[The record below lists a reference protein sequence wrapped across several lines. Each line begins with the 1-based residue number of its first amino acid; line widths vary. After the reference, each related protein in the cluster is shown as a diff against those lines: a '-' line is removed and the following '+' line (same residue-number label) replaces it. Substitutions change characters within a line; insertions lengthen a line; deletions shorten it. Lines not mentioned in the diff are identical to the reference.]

1 MTSRVFNFAAGS
13 GVMPAAVLEQA
24 QREFLDWNGRGL
36 SLLEMP
42 FTGDEFKSIMRRA
55 QESLRTLLGVPD
67 NYRILFMHGG
77 ATAQFSLV
85 PLNLLGNNRH
95 ADYIETGHWSR
106 RAITEGRRYSLVNVA
121 GSSRGSDFSRMPRQ
135 DELQLCPKAAYCHY
149 TSNETANGVQFH
161 YVPET
166 GEVPLVAD
174 MTSDFLTRPVDVSR
188 YGMIYASSQKN
199 IGPAGFTVVIVR
211 EDLLGRAHPA
221 TPMVF
226 DHRVQNDAN
235 SLLNTPV
242 TFSIY
247 LADLVFRWLAE
258 QGGLAAM
265 EQHGLRRSRLLY
277 QAIEK
282 SEGFYRWPVEPVHR
296 SRVSICFTLSDE
308 SLMPRFLEEAAGQGL
323 INLKGHSMI
332 GGIRASL
339 YNAMPDEGAAAL
351 TAFMHAFAMEHAAHV

>member
-1 MTSRVFNFAAGS
+1 MSRVFNFAAGP
-13 GVMPAAVLEQA
+13 GVMPAPVLEQA
-24 QREFLDWNGRGL
+24 RREFLDWDGRGL

-42 FTGDEFKSIMRRA
+42 FTGDDFKALQQRA
-55 QESLRTLLGVPD
+55 QDRLRKLLDVPD

-77 ATAQFSLV
+77 ASAQFSLV
-85 PLNLLGNNRH
+85 PLNLLGDNRR
-95 ADYIETGHWSR
+95 ADYLETGHWSR
-106 RAITEGRRYSLVNVA
+106 RAITEGRRYCLVNVA
-121 GSSRGSDFSRMPRQ
+121 GSSRGSDFSRVPLQ
-135 DELQLCPKAAYCHY
+135 HELQVYSKAAYCHY

-166 GEVPLVAD
+166 GKVPLVAD
-174 MTSDFLTRPVDVSR
+174 MTSDFLSRPLDVGR

-211 EDLLGRAHPA
+211 EDLLGRANPA

-226 DHRVQNDAN
+226 DYRMQSDAN

-247 LADLVFRWLAE
+247 LADLVFGWLEE

-265 EQHGLRRSRLLY
+265 EQNSLRRSRLLY
-277 QAIEK
+277 QAIES
-282 SEGFYRWPVEPVHR
+282 SEGFYRCPIESAHR
-296 SRVSICFTLSDE
+296 SRVSVCFNLSDE
-308 SLMPRFLEEAAGQGL
+308 SLTPRFLEEAAEQGL

-339 YNAMPDEGAAAL
+339 YNAMPDEGVVAL